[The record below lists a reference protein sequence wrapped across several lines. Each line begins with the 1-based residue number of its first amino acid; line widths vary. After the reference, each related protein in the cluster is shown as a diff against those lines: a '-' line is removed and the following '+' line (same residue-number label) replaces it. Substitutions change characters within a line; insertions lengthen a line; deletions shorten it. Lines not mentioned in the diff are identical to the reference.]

1 MLRRQQLDQSDILR
15 LEFDVDRHA
24 REQSSLIDEFT
35 GLHYREMASIRHLKD
50 SSEEERRVLMA
61 EKLAASSSL
70 MESKRLRYENDY
82 MKNMLKIVDCTE
94 DYSEI
99 VAKMASQR
107 AINQTNSAKQ
117 FVDEFSSELN
127 AILKQNHHLLID
139 NKSLSIREKRHSSTT
154 QEIEAI
160 YADKCTIA

>member
-1 MLRRQQLDQSDILR
+1 
-15 LEFDVDRHA
+15 
-24 REQSSLIDEFT
+24 
-35 GLHYREMASIRHLKD
+35 
-50 SSEEERRVLMA
+50 MA